1 MKKLLPFFCLLVL
14 LLFNVNSFAQNS
26 VSGLITDY
34 NGFWRSSSA
43 APNAIKPDNRH
54 HLLAFTWNGTT
65 YSTGVNDAILA
76 ANGVSFSAQ
85 SFQAFPVRDVTFLPN
100 GTSANLVALGKAEA
114 GNNNYPY
121 AVPVTASSILTR
133 GIRGLD
139 IGSAFTNIPSNLPLT
154 FDFGAIT
161 SAGQLGDGIPDIII
175 TQIAAAGGSQ
185 DEVWFEDGNG
195 NQIGT
200 KIFINMSAVTEI
212 GKWDPFFF
220 GIDNGS
226 RQATY
231 NGERPIRIWAADASQ
246 FGITTSN
253 YTQPLILKYKL
264 AGSSDP
270 AFLAFNNKFISIVN
284 ANDDVAST
292 NENTPININ
301 VIANDEPIPSANAST
316 ININSLAITQIPA
329 NGAVA
334 VNTVNG
340 VRLVSYTPNP
350 GFTGVDTFKY
360 QVCNSN
366 ATPQCDD
373 ATVTVNVGSADIQV
387 TKSANTLAPL
397 IGGNVVFTLTA
408 KNNGPNTANN
418 VSVRDVL
425 PAGYTFVSTTPATG
439 GFDAAT
445 SNWTVGSMANGA
457 TASITITARVNAAGP
472 YANTANITTSTLD
485 PIENNN
491 SSTVTPGPVLSTNLA
506 VNKAVDVSNPTV
518 GSNVVFTVTAQNI
531 GPSNATGVTVNDLLP
546 NGYTF
551 VSAVPATGTTY
562 NAGSGVWNIG
572 SLTSGATAITLTVT
586 AKVNPTGTYVN
597 TATIS
602 GAQPDPIPG
611 NNTATAT
618 PVPVAQADL
627 AITKTVSPTNPD
639 VNSNVVFT
647 IGLTNNGP
655 SAATA
660 VVINDVLPA
669 GYSYV
674 SSSASAGSY
683 NNADGKWTLGTV
695 NNAATAILSITAKVN
710 ATGAYRNTATASTA
724 TADPNSGNNTAS
736 ATPTPVAI
744 TDLKITKTA
753 AKDIINNAATV
764 NPGDN
769 ETFTIV
775 VTNTGPSAA
784 TNVVATDVIPNG
796 YTFSN
801 SSASIGSY
809 NQTTGK
815 WTIGNL
821 ANGAS
826 ATLTINAIIN
836 ASGNYSN
843 HVTLTGAE
851 KDLDLSNNEAY
862 APLANTNAD
871 VSIVK
876 TVNNVT
882 PNVGANVTFT
892 LVANNAA
899 NSTSDATQ
907 VTVTDILPS
916 GYTYVS
922 SSATLGTYNVANG
935 VWYIGNLLK
944 GSTQTLTLVA
954 KVNPTGD
961 YLNTTH
967 VVATQSDPVPANNS
981 SQALV
986 MPVANADLS
995 VVKTINSA
1003 ELNNNRG
1010 VFTIVVS
1017 NNGPST
1023 ATNVIVNDVLPTG
1036 YTFTSSSATTGNY
1049 AAGVWTVGSLVSGA
1063 SATLTLNSTLN
1074 SSGNYVNTA
1083 TTSSATNDAIS
1094 FNNTSSAQPA
1104 PLAPTGNASQTFCE
1118 IADAKVSNLVA
1129 SGNSIKWYAAASG
1142 GTALAGTVA
1151 LVNGSKYY
1159 ATQTIAGAESVNRF
1173 EVTVTI
1179 TATPAP
1185 TTTAST
1191 QTFCEITGATTSSL
1205 QITGTAIKWYT
1216 AATGGTLLA
1225 DTTPL
1230 ANNTTYYA
1238 SQTLNG
1244 CESKSRRAVTV
1255 AITTTAPPTGIT
1267 SQTFCEISS
1276 PTINELVATATGLV
1290 KWYETAN
1297 STVALASTRP
1307 LVNGETYYSTQT
1319 LNGCESLSRFAVTV
1333 QISVVPPP
1341 TATTPQSFCASES
1354 AKISNLSASGSNVQ
1368 WYNSSTG
1375 GSPLAITTP
1384 LVNGTTYYASQTV
1397 NGCESKART
1406 PVNVTINDNPTA
1418 AISGGG
1424 TVCAGAA
1431 LPNVSITLTGTA
1443 PWNIIYNNGSSN
1455 ISVTGIT
1462 ASPYVISNAS
1472 AGTYTVT
1479 SVSNASCA
1487 GASTGS
1493 AQVIVNPLPTVTVS
1507 GGGASCIGSPKSSV
1521 SFAFTGTAPFTFTY
1535 TDGTNAHT
1543 VTNTSVNPYVLT
1555 NPPVGNYSVSALTD
1569 ATGCT
1574 GTFSGSAQV
1583 SENVIPTATISG
1595 GGVVCYGVTPSDVVV
1610 TLTGTAPFSFNYT
1623 VGSVTNSVTNYNSN
1637 TFNIVNPAEGTYSI
1651 TQLHDANCTGAPA
1664 STTVSVVVI
1673 NVPDV
1678 VITHPNCVNNNSGSI
1693 QVTSP
1698 LDPSIEYSID
1708 NGTSWQSNP
1717 FFGNLAAGSFTVL
1730 ARKGTCLSNPRAAVL
1745 DPAVND
1751 PIISIVQPD
1760 CLNSTGT
1767 ITVTAHPN
1775 QEYSLNGAAWVTTNV
1790 FSGLSNGTYTV
1801 KVRNTTTLCESNIAN
1816 ANINPQPATPNAPVS
1831 ASPLNY
1837 CVDETAS
1844 VLSATADGTNT
1855 LLWYNTATG
1864 GVGSAAA
1871 PTPVTNVAGLQEF
1884 YVSQRTSAGCES
1896 IRTKIEVNIN
1906 ALPAAPI
1913 TDGDKETCEAVIMP
1927 TLTATAPAV
1936 PGFNIVW
1943 YNAASGGNIVASPT
1957 LNTVGTVTYYAAA
1970 QNATTDC
1977 LSATRTAVVL
1987 TINPTSTAPVSGGDQ
2002 VVCAT
2007 VPLQTLTATANT
2019 AAGNTVV
2026 WYDAP
2031 TGGNIT
2037 TPTHHAIGT
2046 VTYYAASK
2054 NNGTNCE
2061 SLTRTAVSLTINET
2075 PALPVGLD
2083 QTECAKTP
2091 LQTLTATASVQS
2103 GQSVVWYTAANA
2115 GNVVTDPSL
2124 STSGTITYYA
2134 AAKDNATGCE
2144 SLTRTPVVLTL
2155 RLPLTA
2161 GTISGNQEICRVGSG
2176 TVQPATLTFS
2186 TAPAGG
2192 ATTYTYVWQSSL
2204 DNFATV
2210 LGNNLASTAN
2220 YTPNPINTTTYYR
2233 VLITSGDC
2241 GTVTSNTV
2249 TISVKDAPTLTA
2261 NASQSLCSTTSI
2273 TNIVYTWGGSATG
2286 AEASNLPNGLI
2297 ATQDLAAKTLTIS
2310 GTPNSSGTYTVITTG
2325 AIAPCTSQATITG
2338 TITVNPL
2345 PAAPTNTTANA
2356 VQCAT
2361 LPTQTITATAS
2372 ASGGST
2378 VVWYDASSGGNIITP
2393 SLNTIG
2399 SVTFYAASKNNT
2411 TGCESASRTP
2421 VTLTINEL
2429 PSVPSSGGNQT
2440 QCADANLQTLT
2451 ATAVAP
2457 AGITTVW
2464 YNAPSGGSVVVNP
2477 ILNAIG
2483 SVTYYAASQDN
2494 FTGCLSTSRTPVS
2507 LTINPRSTAS
2517 DLTVSSKSICAGQTT
2532 TLNAT
2537 TSLVSPTF
2545 RWYATADL
2553 SIAPI
2558 HIGDNFTTPVLT
2570 STTIYYVTVQGDG
2583 ICENLPNTALA
2594 VTVTINPL
2602 PTATITGT
2610 TSVCQN
2616 AGDQTITFTGAGGT
2630 APYTFTYNIDG
2641 GANQTIVSSGN
2652 VATLTRSSSTAGSFI
2667 YNLVSVQDAS
2677 STNCSNVQTGSA
2689 TITVNPLPTAT
2700 ITGTTAVC
2708 QNAGDQTITF
2718 TGSGGTAPY
2727 TFTYNIDGSTNQTVV
2742 SIGNVATLIRS
2753 SATAG
2758 SFVYNLV
2765 SVQDASSTNCSN
2777 VQTGTATV
2785 TVNPLPTAAITGTTT
2800 VCQNAVDQTIT
2811 FTGAGG
2817 TAPYTFTYNIDGGAN
2832 QTIVS
2837 IGNVATLTRSSA
2849 TAGNFIYNLV
2859 SVQDASSTNCS
2870 NVQTGTAT
2878 ITVNPL
2884 PTTTITG
2891 TTTVCQNAGD
2901 QTITFTGA
2909 GGTAPY
2915 TFIYNIDGGANQ
2927 TIVSSG
2933 NVATLTRSSAT
2944 AGSFVYNLV
2953 SVQDASSTNC
2963 SNVQTGTATVTI
2975 NPTPKGFND
2984 VATLDC
2990 SGSLNYNI
2998 QSNLNNIAN
3007 GGNAVASTFIWTV
3020 NSNANVIGAAN
3031 GNGNSI
3037 SQTLI
3042 NTSNITQQ
3050 VIYTIVPTATGAG
3063 NCIGNSF
3070 TLTVDV
3076 PVCSAM
3082 TILKSADKTSISK
3095 AGDIITYTIE
3105 VKNTGN
3111 ANQTNVTVNDPLI
3124 NSSVL
3129 TSPTGDNGNGIL
3141 EKGETWVY
3149 TGSYNVVQ
3157 SDIDNDGKPILN
3169 SHIIRNTATVSS
3181 NQITTVQSANADVNI
3196 TNSPSITLVKT
3207 GVLALDRN
3215 TISYSFVVKNTG
3227 NVTINSLL
3235 VNDPKI
3241 TSPIILGTTT
3251 LAPGA
3256 ITSAAAIYTILQSEK
3271 ETGSVSNTASIS
3283 GITPTNVNV
3292 SDVSGTT
3299 DANDNPTIVNTGVLA
3314 INDTGVANGF
3324 TGGEA
3329 VANVLA
3335 NDSYN
3340 GNPATLANVN
3350 LSMVSTTN
3358 PNVSLDPL
3366 TGKINVAPNTPAGKY
3381 TVEYRIEDK
3390 LNPGQFKTASV
3401 TVTVEAPAMIA
3412 AADTGLANGFTGGE
3426 AVANVLANDS
3436 YNGNPATLANVNLS
3450 MVSTTNPNVALDPL
3464 TGKINVAPNTP
3475 AGTYTVEYRIE
3486 DKLNPGQFK
3495 TASVTVTVEAPAM
3508 IAAADTALANGFTG
3522 GEAVAN
3528 VLANDSYNG
3537 SAATLANVNLSMVST
3552 TNPNVALDP
3561 LTGKIN
3567 VAPNTPAGTYTVEYR
3582 IEDKLNPGQ
3591 FKTASVTVTV
3601 EAPAMIAAADTGVA
3615 NGFTGGEAVAN
3626 VLAND
3631 SYNGN
3636 PATLANVNLSM
3647 VSTTNPNVALDPLT
3661 GKVNVAQNTPAGTYT
3676 VEYRIAD
3683 KLNPGQFKTASV
3695 TVTVKAP
3702 TMIAA
3707 ADTGVANGFT
3717 GGEAVANVLAN
3728 DSYNGNPATLANV
3741 NLSMVSTT
3749 NPNVA
3754 LDPLTG
3760 KVNVAA
3766 NTAAGTYTVE
3776 YRIEDKLNPGQ
3787 FKTASITVTIEAPTM
3802 IAAADT
3808 GVANGFTGG
3817 EAVANV
3823 LANDSYNGNPATL
3836 ANVNLSMVS
3845 TTNPNV
3851 ALDPLTGKVNVA
3863 PNTPAGTYTVEYRI
3877 ADKLNPGQFK
3887 TASVTVTVEAPTMI
3901 AAADTGVANGFT
3913 GGEALANVLA
3923 NDSYNGNPATL
3934 ANINLSMVSTTNP
3947 NVALD
3952 PLTGKV
3958 NVAPNTPAG
3967 TYTVEYRIE
3976 DKLNPG
3982 QFKTASVTI
3991 TVTTGTITAVADN
4004 GNVDGFTGGVAVAN
4018 ILANDTYNGNI
4029 AASLSNVMI
4038 NQLTTSSP
4046 NVNIDITTGKVNVTS
4061 GTLPGTYTL
4070 TYEIV
4075 DKLDGAKKSNATIMV
4090 VVPEWI
4096 TDLSV
4101 TKTANKTG
4109 VELNENISYTIT
4121 IKNNGPAT
4129 ILAGKAIG
4137 LVENIPAALDHAI
4150 YTANG
4155 GSYNPANQTF
4165 TVAADLLAGE
4175 TVSLIVEGRIN
4186 SAYAQSNI
4194 SNTATVN
4201 SATGTN
4207 DPNVTNNTAT
4217 VTTPILKGKVTLV
4230 KSGMISAD
4238 GNSITYTFTI
4248 TNIGEVALNN
4258 IVLVDAKLGLN
4269 KTIPGTLAVGANVI
4283 TTEIYNLTQADKDLG
4298 SVTNTASV
4306 NSKSAAGND
4315 TTDISGTEAAND
4327 NPTVVAVNAT
4337 AGLQLTKVADHAVSK
4352 TGDVINYT
4360 LNVKNTGTVTLT
4372 NVAVTDAKADAGSIS
4387 PSSISILLP
4396 GESAI
4401 LKAKHTLTQTEVDFG
4416 SFSNQASASGKN
4428 PQNLTVSDLLS
4439 DDPATPV
4446 LDDATVTPISAAPSM
4461 LFTKTALNVVS
4472 KAGDVI
4478 NYTLIVRNTG
4488 NVTLSNLAITD
4499 AGADAGSVSPSTIA
4513 NLLPGAM
4520 VTITAK
4526 HTLTQAEVNSGRFSN
4541 QANVLAHDPKGI
4553 KINQVSD
4560 DPNTIAAND
4569 PTIITI
4575 GSTASIVLTKEADN
4589 SGVKAG
4595 DVINYILIAKN
4606 TGNVTLTNVVVVD
4619 AGADAGSIQP
4629 AVVPLILPG
4638 ASATITAKHTLTQAE
4653 VNSGLFSNQASV
4665 NAKDPLS
4672 NTVTDPKSDDPT
4684 TVQPDDATIVYVT
4697 PSANIVTV
4705 KQLKNPNQSSYIPG
4719 EEVVF
4724 LITMTN
4730 RGPSAA
4736 VNVHV
4741 VDNAPLEAAIT
4752 KWTATATGVTLPAT
4766 SGTGNLNQTIPLL
4779 PDGAVVVY
4787 EVTVKT
4793 SPTSKLPLSN
4803 TVEVT
4808 SATPDLIRTDDVL
4821 TTNALAPQIRNDLS
4835 ITKKSNHSLLTG
4847 LNDVFEY
4854 EIAVKNDGL
4863 FTANSVVVTDMLP
4876 AGLVYVSHRT
4886 SAGTADYQLADNS
4899 VIWTTPVLN
4908 AGETITLNL
4917 SVRSTVYGTITNT
4930 ATVKAAEID
4939 PIIVN
4944 NSATDLK
4951 EIVRLTI
4958 PNLFTPNGDGRNDVF
4973 EIRGL
4978 SLYQSNELTIVN
4990 RWGNEV
4996 FRTKNYQNNWSGE
5009 GLNEGT
5015 YYYLLRVQKP
5025 GSNQFEI
5032 HKGFITLIRNF
5043 KN

>member
-1 MKKLLPFFCLLVL
+1 MDMKKLLPFFSLLVL

-531 GPSNATGVTVNDLLP
+531 GPSNATGVIVNDLLP

-1010 VFTIVVS
+1010 VFTIVVN

-1191 QTFCEITGATTSSL
+1191 QTLCEITGATTSSL

-1354 AKISNLSASGSNVQ
+1354 AKISNLSAYGSNVQ

-1397 NGCESKART
+1397 NGCESKTRT
-1406 PVNVTINDNPTA
+1406 SVNVTINDNPTA
-1418 AISGGG
+1418 TVSGGG

-1431 LPNVSITLTGTA
+1431 LPNVSITLTGNA

-1595 GGVVCYGVTPSDVVV
+1595 GGVVCYGITPPDVVV
-1610 TLTGTAPFSFNYT
+1610 TLRGTAPFSFNYT
-1623 VGSVTNSVTNYNSN
+1623 VGNVTNAVTNYNSN

-1751 PIISIVQPD
+1751 PIISIGQPD

-1837 CVDETAS
+1837 CVGETAS

-1864 GVGSAAA
+1864 GVGSTAA
-1871 PTPVTNVAGLQEF
+1871 PTPVTSVAGLQEF

-1957 LNTVGTVTYYAAA
+1957 LNTVGTVTYYATA
-1970 QNATTDC
+1970 QNATTGC

-1987 TINPTSTAPVSGGDQ
+1987 TINPTSTAPVSAGDQ

-2054 NNGTNCE
+2054 NNATNCE

-2103 GQSVVWYTAANA
+2103 GQSVAWYTAANA
-2115 GNVVTDPSL
+2115 GNVVTNPSL

-2134 AAKDNATGCE
+2134 AAKDDATGCE

-2249 TISVKDAPTLTA
+2249 TISVKDAPTLTLAA

-2273 TNIVYTWGGSATG
+2273 INILYTWGGSATG
-2286 AEASNLPNGLI
+2286 AEATNLPNGLI
-2297 ATQDLAAKTLTIS
+2297 ATEDLVAKTLTIS

-2372 ASGGST
+2372 APGGSM
-2378 VVWYDASSGGNIITP
+2378 VVWYDASSGGNTITP

-2440 QCADANLQTLT
+2440 QCADAILQTLT

-2457 AGITTVW
+2457 AGTTTVW
-2464 YNAPSGGSVVVNP
+2464 YDAASGGSVVVNP
-2477 ILNAIG
+2477 ILNAVG

-2494 FTGCLSTSRTPVS
+2494 FTGCLSASRTPVS
-2507 LTINPRSTAS
+2507 LTINPRSTAR

-2532 TLNAT
+2532 TLNAG

-2553 SIAPI
+2553 SSAPI
-2558 HIGDNFTTPVLT
+2558 HIGDNFTTPVLI

-2583 ICENLPNTALA
+2583 VCENLPNTALA
-2594 VTVTINPL
+2594 VTVT
-2602 PTATITGT
+2602 
-2610 TSVCQN
+2610 
-2616 AGDQTITFTGAGGT
+2616 
-2630 APYTFTYNIDG
+2630 
-2641 GANQTIVSSGN
+2641 
-2652 VATLTRSSSTAGSFI
+2652 
-2667 YNLVSVQDAS
+2667 
-2677 STNCSNVQTGSA
+2677 
-2689 TITVNPLPTAT
+2689 VNPLPNAT
-2700 ITGTTAVC
+2700 
-2708 QNAGDQTITF
+2708 
-2718 TGSGGTAPY
+2718 
-2727 TFTYNIDGSTNQTVV
+2727 
-2742 SIGNVATLIRS
+2742 
-2753 SATAG
+2753 
-2758 SFVYNLV
+2758 
-2765 SVQDASSTNCSN
+2765 
-2777 VQTGTATV
+2777 
-2785 TVNPLPTAAITGTTT
+2785 ITGTTT
-2800 VCQNAVDQTIT
+2800 VCQNAGDQTIT

-2878 ITVNPL
+2878 IIVNPL
-2884 PTTTITG
+2884 PTATITG

-2944 AGSFVYNLV
+2944 AGRFVYNLV

-2963 SNVQTGTATVTI
+2963 SNVQTGTATVTVNALPTATI
-2975 NPTPKGFND
+2975 TGTTTVCQNAGDQTITFTGAGGTAPYTFTYNIDGGANQTIVSNGNVATLTRSSSSAGSFVYNLVSVQDASSTACSNVQTGTATVTVNPTPKGFND

-2998 QSNLNNIAN
+2998 QLNLNNTAN
-3007 GGNAVASTFIWTV
+3007 GGNAVASTFTWTV
-3020 NSNANVIGAAN
+3020 NSNANVIGVAN

-3063 NCIGNSF
+3063 NCVGNSF

-3111 ANQTNVTVNDPLI
+3111 ANQTNVTVNDTLI
-3124 NSSVL
+3124 SSSVL

-3207 GVLALDRN
+3207 GVLALDGN

-3241 TSPIILGTTT
+3241 TAPIILGTTT

-3271 ETGSVSNTASIS
+3271 ETGSVSNTASVS

-3299 DANDNPTIVNTGVLA
+3299 DTNDNPTIVNTGVLA
-3314 INDTGVANGF
+3314 INDVGVANGF
-3324 TGGEA
+3324 PGGEA
-3329 VANVLA
+3329 VANVLV

-3340 GNPATLANVN
+3340 GNPATLANVH
-3350 LSMVSTTN
+3350 
-3358 PNVSLDPL
+3358 
-3366 TGKINVAPNTPAGKY
+3366 
-3381 TVEYRIEDK
+3381 
-3390 LNPGQFKTASV
+3390 
-3401 TVTVEAPAMIA
+3401 
-3412 AADTGLANGFTGGE
+3412 
-3426 AVANVLANDS
+3426 
-3436 YNGNPATLANVNLS
+3436 LS

-3464 TGKINVAPNTP
+3464 TGKVNVAPNTP

-3495 TASVTVTVEAPAM
+3495 TGSVTVTVE
-3508 IAAADTALANGFTG
+3508 
-3522 GEAVAN
+3522 V
-3528 VLANDSYNG
+3528 
-3537 SAATLANVNLSMVST
+3537 
-3552 TNPNVALDP
+3552 
-3561 LTGKIN
+3561 
-3567 VAPNTPAGTYTVEYR
+3567 
-3582 IEDKLNPGQ
+3582 
-3591 FKTASVTVTV
+3591 
-3601 EAPAMIAAADTGVA
+3601 
-3615 NGFTGGEAVAN
+3615 
-3626 VLAND
+3626 
-3631 SYNGN
+3631 
-3636 PATLANVNLSM
+3636 
-3647 VSTTNPNVALDPLT
+3647 
-3661 GKVNVAQNTPAGTYT
+3661 
-3676 VEYRIAD
+3676 
-3683 KLNPGQFKTASV
+3683 
-3695 TVTVKAP
+3695 P

-3741 NLSMVSTT
+3741 
-3749 NPNVA
+3749 
-3754 LDPLTG
+3754 
-3760 KVNVAA
+3760 
-3766 NTAAGTYTVE
+3766 
-3776 YRIEDKLNPGQ
+3776 
-3787 FKTASITVTIEAPTM
+3787 
-3802 IAAADT
+3802 
-3808 GVANGFTGG
+3808 
-3817 EAVANV
+3817 
-3823 LANDSYNGNPATL
+3823 
-3836 ANVNLSMVS
+3836 
-3845 TTNPNV
+3845 
-3851 ALDPLTGKVNVA
+3851 
-3863 PNTPAGTYTVEYRI
+3863 
-3877 ADKLNPGQFK
+3877 
-3887 TASVTVTVEAPTMI
+3887 
-3901 AAADTGVANGFT
+3901 
-3913 GGEALANVLA
+3913 
-3923 NDSYNGNPATL
+3923 
-3934 ANINLSMVSTTNP
+3934 NLSMVSTTNP

-4075 DKLDGAKKSNATIMV
+4075 DKLDGAKKSSATIMV

-4137 LVENIPAALDHAI
+4137 LIENIPAALDHAI

-4186 SAYAQSNI
+4186 SAYALSNI
-4194 SNTATVN
+4194 SNSATVN

-4372 NVAVTDAKADAGSIS
+4372 NVAVTDAKADAGSIL

-4428 PQNLTVSDLLS
+4428 PQNVTVSDLLS
-4439 DDPATPV
+4439 DDPATTV
-4446 LDDATVTPISAAPSM
+4446 LDDATVTPILAAPSM
-4461 LFTKTALNVVS
+4461 LFTKTALNGVS

-4499 AGADAGSVSPSTIA
+4499 GGADAGSISPSTIA

-4520 VTITAK
+4520 VTVTAK

-4541 QANVLAHDPKGI
+4541 QANVLAYDPKGH
-4553 KINQVSD
+4553 KINQISD

-4569 PTIITI
+4569 PTIVTI

-4606 TGNVTLTNVVVVD
+4606 TGNVTLTNVMVVD

-4684 TVQPDDATIVYVT
+4684 TVQPDDATIVYIT
-4697 PSANIVTV
+4697 PRANIVTV

-4736 VNVHV
+4736 VNVNV
-4741 VDNAPLEAAIT
+4741 VDNAPLETAIT

-4779 PDGAVVVY
+4779 PDGTVVVY

-4803 TVEVT
+4803 TVGVS

-4821 TTNALAPQIRNDLS
+4821 TTNALTPQIRNDLS
-4835 ITKKSNHSLLTG
+4835 ITKKSNHNLLTG

>member
-1 MKKLLPFFCLLVL
+1 MDMKKLLPFFSLLVL

-531 GPSNATGVTVNDLLP
+531 GPSNATGVIVNDLLP

-1010 VFTIVVS
+1010 VFTIVVN

-1191 QTFCEITGATTSSL
+1191 QTLCEITGATTSSL

-1354 AKISNLSASGSNVQ
+1354 AKISNLSAYGSNVQ

-1397 NGCESKART
+1397 NGCESKTRT
-1406 PVNVTINDNPTA
+1406 SVNVTINDNPTA
-1418 AISGGG
+1418 TVSGGG

-1431 LPNVSITLTGTA
+1431 LPNVSITLTGNA

-1595 GGVVCYGVTPSDVVV
+1595 GGVVCYGITPPDVVV
-1610 TLTGTAPFSFNYT
+1610 TLRGTAPFSFNYT
-1623 VGSVTNSVTNYNSN
+1623 VGNVTNAVTNYNSN

-1751 PIISIVQPD
+1751 PIISIGQPD

-1837 CVDETAS
+1837 CVGETAS

-1864 GVGSAAA
+1864 GVGSTAA
-1871 PTPVTNVAGLQEF
+1871 PTPVTSVAGLQEF

-1957 LNTVGTVTYYAAA
+1957 LNTVGTVTYYATA
-1970 QNATTDC
+1970 QNATTGC

-1987 TINPTSTAPVSGGDQ
+1987 TINPTSTAPVSAGDQ

-2054 NNGTNCE
+2054 NNATNCE

-2103 GQSVVWYTAANA
+2103 GQSVAWYTAANA
-2115 GNVVTDPSL
+2115 GNVVTNPSL

-2134 AAKDNATGCE
+2134 AAKDDATGCE

-2249 TISVKDAPTLTA
+2249 TISVKDAPTLTLAA

-2273 TNIVYTWGGSATG
+2273 INILYTWGGSATG
-2286 AEASNLPNGLI
+2286 AEATNLPNGLI
-2297 ATQDLAAKTLTIS
+2297 ATEDLVAKTLTIS

-2372 ASGGST
+2372 APGGSM
-2378 VVWYDASSGGNIITP
+2378 VVWYDASSGGNTITP

-2440 QCADANLQTLT
+2440 QCADAILQTLT

-2457 AGITTVW
+2457 AGTTTVW
-2464 YNAPSGGSVVVNP
+2464 YDAASGGSVVVNP
-2477 ILNAIG
+2477 ILNAVG

-2494 FTGCLSTSRTPVS
+2494 FTGCLSASRTPVS
-2507 LTINPRSTAS
+2507 LTINPRSTAR

-2532 TLNAT
+2532 TLNAG

-2553 SIAPI
+2553 SSAPI
-2558 HIGDNFTTPVLT
+2558 HIGDNFTTPVLI

-2583 ICENLPNTALA
+2583 VCENLPNTALA
-2594 VTVTINPL
+2594 VTVT
-2602 PTATITGT
+2602 
-2610 TSVCQN
+2610 
-2616 AGDQTITFTGAGGT
+2616 
-2630 APYTFTYNIDG
+2630 
-2641 GANQTIVSSGN
+2641 
-2652 VATLTRSSSTAGSFI
+2652 
-2667 YNLVSVQDAS
+2667 
-2677 STNCSNVQTGSA
+2677 
-2689 TITVNPLPTAT
+2689 VNPLPNAT
-2700 ITGTTAVC
+2700 
-2708 QNAGDQTITF
+2708 
-2718 TGSGGTAPY
+2718 
-2727 TFTYNIDGSTNQTVV
+2727 
-2742 SIGNVATLIRS
+2742 
-2753 SATAG
+2753 
-2758 SFVYNLV
+2758 
-2765 SVQDASSTNCSN
+2765 
-2777 VQTGTATV
+2777 
-2785 TVNPLPTAAITGTTT
+2785 ITGTTT
-2800 VCQNAVDQTIT
+2800 VCQNAGDQTIT

-2878 ITVNPL
+2878 IIVNPL
-2884 PTTTITG
+2884 PTATITG

-2944 AGSFVYNLV
+2944 AGRFVYNLV

-2963 SNVQTGTATVTI
+2963 SNVQTGTATVTVNALPTATI
-2975 NPTPKGFND
+2975 TGTTTVCQNAGDQTITFTGAGGTAPYTFTYNIDGGANQTIVSNGNVATLTRSSSSAGSFVYNLVSVQDASSTACSNVQTGTATVTVNPTPKGFND

-2998 QSNLNNIAN
+2998 QLNLNNTAN
-3007 GGNAVASTFIWTV
+3007 GGNAVASTFTWTV
-3020 NSNANVIGAAN
+3020 NSNANVIGVAN

-3063 NCIGNSF
+3063 NCVGNSF

-3111 ANQTNVTVNDPLI
+3111 ANQTNVTVNDTLI
-3124 NSSVL
+3124 SSSVL

-3207 GVLALDRN
+3207 GVLALDGN

-3241 TSPIILGTTT
+3241 TAPIILGTTT

-3271 ETGSVSNTASIS
+3271 ETGSVSNTASVS

-3299 DANDNPTIVNTGVLA
+3299 DTNDNPTIVNTGVLA
-3314 INDTGVANGF
+3314 INDVGVANGF
-3324 TGGEA
+3324 PGGEA
-3329 VANVLA
+3329 VANVLV

-3340 GNPATLANVN
+3340 GNPATLANVH
-3350 LSMVSTTN
+3350 
-3358 PNVSLDPL
+3358 
-3366 TGKINVAPNTPAGKY
+3366 
-3381 TVEYRIEDK
+3381 
-3390 LNPGQFKTASV
+3390 
-3401 TVTVEAPAMIA
+3401 
-3412 AADTGLANGFTGGE
+3412 
-3426 AVANVLANDS
+3426 
-3436 YNGNPATLANVNLS
+3436 LS

-3464 TGKINVAPNTP
+3464 TGKVNVAPNTP

-3495 TASVTVTVEAPAM
+3495 TGSVTVTVEVP
-3508 IAAADTALANGFTG
+3508 T
-3522 GEAVAN
+3522 
-3528 VLANDSYNG
+3528 
-3537 SAATLANVNLSMVST
+3537 
-3552 TNPNVALDP
+3552 
-3561 LTGKIN
+3561 
-3567 VAPNTPAGTYTVEYR
+3567 
-3582 IEDKLNPGQ
+3582 
-3591 FKTASVTVTV
+3591 
-3601 EAPAMIAAADTGVA
+3601 MIAAADTGVA

-3631 SYNGN
+3631 GYNGN
-3636 PATLANVNLSM
+3636 PATLANINLSM

-3676 VEYRIAD
+3676 VEYRI
-3683 KLNPGQFKTASV
+3683 
-3695 TVTVKAP
+3695 
-3702 TMIAA
+3702 
-3707 ADTGVANGFT
+3707 
-3717 GGEAVANVLAN
+3717 E
-3728 DSYNGNPATLANV
+3728 
-3741 NLSMVSTT
+3741 
-3749 NPNVA
+3749 
-3754 LDPLTG
+3754 
-3760 KVNVAA
+3760 
-3766 NTAAGTYTVE
+3766 
-3776 YRIEDKLNPGQ
+3776 
-3787 FKTASITVTIEAPTM
+3787 
-3802 IAAADT
+3802 
-3808 GVANGFTGG
+3808 
-3817 EAVANV
+3817 
-3823 LANDSYNGNPATL
+3823 
-3836 ANVNLSMVS
+3836 
-3845 TTNPNV
+3845 
-3851 ALDPLTGKVNVA
+3851 
-3863 PNTPAGTYTVEYRI
+3863 
-3877 ADKLNPGQFK
+3877 DKLNPGQFK

-3901 AAADTGVANGFT
+3901 AAADTGAANGFT
-3913 GGEALANVLA
+3913 GDEAVANVLA

-3934 ANINLSMVSTTNP
+3934 ANVHLSMVSTTNPNVALDPLTGKVSVAVNTPAGTYTVEYRIADKLNPGQFKTASVMVTVEAPTMIAAADTGAANGFTGGEAVASVLANDSYNGNPATLANVNLSMVSTTNP

-4075 DKLDGAKKSNATIMV
+4075 DKLDGAKKSSATIMV

-4137 LVENIPAALDHAI
+4137 LIENIPAALDHAI

-4186 SAYAQSNI
+4186 SAYALSNI
-4194 SNTATVN
+4194 SNSATVN

-4372 NVAVTDAKADAGSIS
+4372 NVAVTDAKADAGSIL

-4428 PQNLTVSDLLS
+4428 PQNVTVSDLLS
-4439 DDPATPV
+4439 DDPATTV
-4446 LDDATVTPISAAPSM
+4446 LDDATVTPILAAPSM
-4461 LFTKTALNVVS
+4461 LFTKTALNGVS

-4499 AGADAGSVSPSTIA
+4499 GGADAGSISPSTIA

-4520 VTITAK
+4520 VTVTAK

-4541 QANVLAHDPKGI
+4541 QANVLAYDPKGH
-4553 KINQVSD
+4553 KINQISD

-4569 PTIITI
+4569 PTIVTI

-4606 TGNVTLTNVVVVD
+4606 TGNVTLTNVMVVD

-4684 TVQPDDATIVYVT
+4684 TVQPDDATIVYIT
-4697 PSANIVTV
+4697 PRANIVTV

-4736 VNVHV
+4736 VNVNV
-4741 VDNAPLEAAIT
+4741 VDNAPLETAIT

-4779 PDGAVVVY
+4779 PDGTVVVY

-4803 TVEVT
+4803 TVGVS

-4821 TTNALAPQIRNDLS
+4821 TTNALTPQIRNDLS
-4835 ITKKSNHSLLTG
+4835 ITKKSNHNLLTG

>member
-1 MKKLLPFFCLLVL
+1 MDMKKLLSFFCLLIIL
-14 LLFNVNSFAQNS
+14 LLNNKSFAQNG
-26 VSGLITDY
+26 VTRLYTDF
-34 NGFWRSSSA
+34 NGYWTSA
-43 APNAIKPDNRH
+43 APAVNHNPVLPNNRNN
-54 HLLAFTWNGTT
+54 LLGFTWTSPVPGSQPIT

-76 ANGVSFSAQ
+76 ANGVNFIPAT
-85 SFQAFPVRDVTFLPN
+85 FQAFPVRNVTFLPN
-100 GTSANLVALGKAEA
+100 GASANLVALGAAEA
-114 GNNNYPY
+114 GPVQYPY
-121 AVPVTASSILTR
+121 AVPVQASDILTR

-139 IGSAFTNIPSNLPLT
+139 LGSGFTNIPNNLPLT

-161 SAGQLGDGIPDIII
+161 DATQLGDGVPDILI
-175 TQIAAAGGSQ
+175 TQIASTGGATDQ
-185 DEVWFEDGNG
+185 VWFEDGSGNIIGNVVNINMAPLPAAGKWNPIFYNINTGNG
-195 NQIGT
+195 NPS
-200 KIFINMSAVTEI
+200 F
-212 GKWDPFFF
+212 
-220 GIDNGS
+220 
-226 RQATY
+226 
-231 NGERPIRIWAADASQ
+231 NGEREIRIWAADASF
-246 FGITTSN
+246 FGISATN
-253 YTQPLILKYKL
+253 YTRPLLLKYKL
-264 AGSSDP
+264 SGSSDP

-292 NENTPININ
+292 NENTAVNIN
-301 VIANDEPIPSANAST
+301 VLANDEPLPSANPST
-316 ININSLAITQIPA
+316 INPNSLSITQNPA
-329 NGAVA
+329 NGTVS
-334 VNTVNG
+334 VNTING
-340 VRLVSYTPNP
+340 VRLVTYTPNP

-360 QVCNSN
+360 QVCNGA

-373 ATVTVNVGSADIQV
+373 AIVTVNVGSSDVQI
-387 TKSANTLAPL
+387 TKTASTLSPSV
-397 IGGNVVFTLTA
+397 GGNVIFTLTA
-408 KNNGPNTANN
+408 KNNGPNTANG
-418 VSVRDVL
+418 VVVRDVL
-425 PAGYTFVSTTPATG
+425 PAGYTFVSTNGTY
-439 GFDAAT
+439 DAST
-445 SNWTVGSMANGA
+445 RNWNIGTMANGA
-457 TASITITARVNAAGP
+457 TRTLTITAKVNPAGP
-472 YANTANITTSTLD
+472 YANTATITTTTLD
-485 PIENNN
+485 PVENNN
-491 SSTVTPGPVLSTNLA
+491 SSTVTPAPVLSTNLA

-518 GSNVVFTVTAQNI
+518 GSNVVFTLTAENI
-531 GPSNATGVTVNDLLP
+531 GPSDATGVTVNDLLP

-562 NAGSGVWNIG
+562 NAGSGLWNIG

-586 AKVNPTGTYVN
+586 AKVNPTGTYAN

-611 NNTATAT
+611 NNTRTAT

-655 SAATA
+655 SNAAA
-660 VVINDVLPA
+660 VEVTDVLPA
-669 GYSYV
+669 GYGYI
-674 SSSASAGSY
+674 SSTATAGSY
-683 NNADGKWTLGTV
+683 NNTNGKWTLGTV
-695 NNAATAILSITAKVN
+695 NNAATATLSITAKVN
-710 ATGAYRNTATASTA
+710 ATGAYTNTATTSAA
-724 TADPNSGNNTAS
+724 TADPVAGNNSAS
-736 ATPTPVAI
+736 AGPTPVPI
-744 TDLKITKTA
+744 TDLKITKSV

-764 NPGDN
+764 NPGDT

-784 TNVVATDVIPNG
+784 TNVVATDVIPSG

-876 TVNNVT
+876 TVNNAT

-899 NSTSDATQ
+899 SSTSDATQ

-922 SSATLGTYNVANG
+922 SSATVGTYNVANG

-986 MPVANADLS
+986 TPVANADLS
-995 VVKTINSA
+995 VVKTINNA

-1036 YTFTSSSATTGNY
+1036 YAFTSSSATTGNY
-1049 AAGVWTVGSLVSGA
+1049 AAGVWTVGNLASGA

-1074 SSGNYVNTA
+1074 PSGNYVNTA

-1094 FNNTSSAQPA
+1094 VNNTSSAQPA

-1129 SGNSIKWYAAASG
+1129 SGNSIKWYAVASG

-1191 QTFCEITGATTSSL
+1191 QTFCEIAGATTSSL

-1216 AATGGTLLA
+1216 AATGGTLLTA
-1225 DTTPL
+1225 ITPL

-1255 AITTTAPPTGIT
+1255 AITTTAPPTGNA

-1319 LNGCESLSRFAVTV
+1319 LNGCESLTRFAVTV
-1333 QISVVPPP
+1333 QILVVPPP
-1341 TATTPQSFCASES
+1341 TATTPQSFCASEN

-1397 NGCESKART
+1397 NGCESKTRT

-1418 AISGGG
+1418 TVSGGG

-1462 ASPYVISNAS
+1462 TSPYVISNAS

-1479 SVSNASCA
+1479 SISNASCA
-1487 GASTGS
+1487 GTSTGS
-1493 AQVIVNPLPTVTVS
+1493 AQVNVNPLPTVTVS

-1595 GGVVCYGVTPSDVVV
+1595 GGVVCYGVTPPDVVV

-1790 FSGLSNGTYTV
+1790 FSGLSNGAYTV

-1816 ANINPQPATPNAPVS
+1816 ANINPQPATPDAPVS

-1837 CVDETAS
+1837 CVGETAS

-1864 GVGSAAA
+1864 GVGSTAA

-1896 IRTKIEVNIN
+1896 VRTKIEVNIN
-1906 ALPAAPI
+1906 ALPAAPV
-1913 TDGDKETCEAVIMP
+1913 TDGDKETCEAAIMP

-1936 PGFNIVW
+1936 AGFNIVW
-1943 YNAASGGNIVASPT
+1943 YNAASGGNVVANPT
-1957 LNTVGTVTYYAAA
+1957 LNTVGTITYYAAA
-1970 QNATTDC
+1970 QNATTGC

-2007 VPLQTLTATANT
+2007 VPLQTLTATATT

-2046 VTYYAASK
+2046 ITYYAASK
-2054 NNGTNCE
+2054 NNVTNCE

-2115 GNVVTDPSL
+2115 GNVVTNPSL

-2134 AAKDNATGCE
+2134 AAKDDATGCE
-2144 SLTRTPVVLTL
+2144 GLTRTPVVLTL
-2155 RLPLTA
+2155 RSPLTA

-2186 TAPAGG
+2186 TAPSGG

-2249 TISVKDAPTLTA
+2249 AISVKDAPTLTLAA

-2297 ATQDLAAKTLTIS
+2297 ATQDLVAKTLTIS
-2310 GTPNSSGTYTVITTG
+2310 GTPNSSGTYTVTTTG

-2372 ASGGST
+2372 APGGST

-2393 SLNTIG
+2393 SLSTIG

-2457 AGITTVW
+2457 AGTTTVW
-2464 YNAPSGGSVVVNP
+2464 YNAASGGSVVVSP
-2477 ILNAIG
+2477 ILNAVG

-2494 FTGCLSTSRTPVS
+2494 FTGCLSTSRTPVT

-2532 TLNAT
+2532 TLNAS

-2553 SIAPI
+2553 SSAPI

-2583 ICENLPNTALA
+2583 VCENLPNTALA
-2594 VTVTINPL
+2594 VTVT
-2602 PTATITGT
+2602 
-2610 TSVCQN
+2610 
-2616 AGDQTITFTGAGGT
+2616 
-2630 APYTFTYNIDG
+2630 
-2641 GANQTIVSSGN
+2641 
-2652 VATLTRSSSTAGSFI
+2652 
-2667 YNLVSVQDAS
+2667 
-2677 STNCSNVQTGSA
+2677 
-2689 TITVNPLPTAT
+2689 VNPLPTA
-2700 ITGTTAVC
+2700 
-2708 QNAGDQTITF
+2708 
-2718 TGSGGTAPY
+2718 
-2727 TFTYNIDGSTNQTVV
+2727 
-2742 SIGNVATLIRS
+2742 
-2753 SATAG
+2753 
-2758 SFVYNLV
+2758 
-2765 SVQDASSTNCSN
+2765 
-2777 VQTGTATV
+2777 
-2785 TVNPLPTAAITGTTT
+2785 
-2800 VCQNAVDQTIT
+2800 
-2811 FTGAGG
+2811 
-2817 TAPYTFTYNIDGGAN
+2817 
-2832 QTIVS
+2832 
-2837 IGNVATLTRSSA
+2837 
-2849 TAGNFIYNLV
+2849 
-2859 SVQDASSTNCS
+2859 
-2870 NVQTGTAT
+2870 
-2878 ITVNPL
+2878 
-2884 PTTTITG
+2884 TITG

-2915 TFIYNIDGGANQ
+2915 TFAYNIDGGANQ
-2927 TIVSSG
+2927 TIVSIG

-2963 SNVQTGTATVTI
+2963 SNVQMG
-2975 NPTPKGFND
+2975 
-2984 VATLDC
+2984 
-2990 SGSLNYNI
+2990 
-2998 QSNLNNIAN
+2998 
-3007 GGNAVASTFIWTV
+3007 
-3020 NSNANVIGAAN
+3020 
-3031 GNGNSI
+3031 
-3037 SQTLI
+3037 
-3042 NTSNITQQ
+3042 
-3050 VIYTIVPTATGAG
+3050 
-3063 NCIGNSF
+3063 
-3070 TLTVDV
+3070 
-3076 PVCSAM
+3076 
-3082 TILKSADKTSISK
+3082 
-3095 AGDIITYTIE
+3095 
-3105 VKNTGN
+3105 
-3111 ANQTNVTVNDPLI
+3111 
-3124 NSSVL
+3124 
-3129 TSPTGDNGNGIL
+3129 
-3141 EKGETWVY
+3141 
-3149 TGSYNVVQ
+3149 
-3157 SDIDNDGKPILN
+3157 
-3169 SHIIRNTATVSS
+3169 
-3181 NQITTVQSANADVNI
+3181 
-3196 TNSPSITLVKT
+3196 
-3207 GVLALDRN
+3207 
-3215 TISYSFVVKNTG
+3215 
-3227 NVTINSLL
+3227 
-3235 VNDPKI
+3235 
-3241 TSPIILGTTT
+3241 
-3251 LAPGA
+3251 
-3256 ITSAAAIYTILQSEK
+3256 
-3271 ETGSVSNTASIS
+3271 
-3283 GITPTNVNV
+3283 
-3292 SDVSGTT
+3292 
-3299 DANDNPTIVNTGVLA
+3299 
-3314 INDTGVANGF
+3314 
-3324 TGGEA
+3324 
-3329 VANVLA
+3329 
-3335 NDSYN
+3335 
-3340 GNPATLANVN
+3340 
-3350 LSMVSTTN
+3350 
-3358 PNVSLDPL
+3358 
-3366 TGKINVAPNTPAGKY
+3366 
-3381 TVEYRIEDK
+3381 
-3390 LNPGQFKTASV
+3390 
-3401 TVTVEAPAMIA
+3401 
-3412 AADTGLANGFTGGE
+3412 
-3426 AVANVLANDS
+3426 
-3436 YNGNPATLANVNLS
+3436 
-3450 MVSTTNPNVALDPL
+3450 
-3464 TGKINVAPNTP
+3464 
-3475 AGTYTVEYRIE
+3475 
-3486 DKLNPGQFK
+3486 
-3495 TASVTVTVEAPAM
+3495 
-3508 IAAADTALANGFTG
+3508 
-3522 GEAVAN
+3522 
-3528 VLANDSYNG
+3528 
-3537 SAATLANVNLSMVST
+3537 
-3552 TNPNVALDP
+3552 
-3561 LTGKIN
+3561 
-3567 VAPNTPAGTYTVEYR
+3567 
-3582 IEDKLNPGQ
+3582 
-3591 FKTASVTVTV
+3591 
-3601 EAPAMIAAADTGVA
+3601 
-3615 NGFTGGEAVAN
+3615 
-3626 VLAND
+3626 
-3631 SYNGN
+3631 
-3636 PATLANVNLSM
+3636 
-3647 VSTTNPNVALDPLT
+3647 
-3661 GKVNVAQNTPAGTYT
+3661 
-3676 VEYRIAD
+3676 
-3683 KLNPGQFKTASV
+3683 
-3695 TVTVKAP
+3695 
-3702 TMIAA
+3702 
-3707 ADTGVANGFT
+3707 
-3717 GGEAVANVLAN
+3717 
-3728 DSYNGNPATLANV
+3728 
-3741 NLSMVSTT
+3741 
-3749 NPNVA
+3749 
-3754 LDPLTG
+3754 
-3760 KVNVAA
+3760 
-3766 NTAAGTYTVE
+3766 
-3776 YRIEDKLNPGQ
+3776 
-3787 FKTASITVTIEAPTM
+3787 
-3802 IAAADT
+3802 
-3808 GVANGFTGG
+3808 
-3817 EAVANV
+3817 
-3823 LANDSYNGNPATL
+3823 
-3836 ANVNLSMVS
+3836 
-3845 TTNPNV
+3845 
-3851 ALDPLTGKVNVA
+3851 
-3863 PNTPAGTYTVEYRI
+3863 
-3877 ADKLNPGQFK
+3877 
-3887 TASVTVTVEAPTMI
+3887 
-3901 AAADTGVANGFT
+3901 
-3913 GGEALANVLA
+3913 
-3923 NDSYNGNPATL
+3923 
-3934 ANINLSMVSTTNP
+3934 
-3947 NVALD
+3947 
-3952 PLTGKV
+3952 
-3958 NVAPNTPAG
+3958 
-3967 TYTVEYRIE
+3967 
-3976 DKLNPG
+3976 
-3982 QFKTASVTI
+3982 
-3991 TVTTGTITAVADN
+3991 
-4004 GNVDGFTGGVAVAN
+4004 
-4018 ILANDTYNGNI
+4018 
-4029 AASLSNVMI
+4029 
-4038 NQLTTSSP
+4038 
-4046 NVNIDITTGKVNVTS
+4046 
-4061 GTLPGTYTL
+4061 
-4070 TYEIV
+4070 
-4075 DKLDGAKKSNATIMV
+4075 
-4090 VVPEWI
+4090 
-4096 TDLSV
+4096 
-4101 TKTANKTG
+4101 
-4109 VELNENISYTIT
+4109 
-4121 IKNNGPAT
+4121 
-4129 ILAGKAIG
+4129 
-4137 LVENIPAALDHAI
+4137 
-4150 YTANG
+4150 
-4155 GSYNPANQTF
+4155 
-4165 TVAADLLAGE
+4165 
-4175 TVSLIVEGRIN
+4175 
-4186 SAYAQSNI
+4186 
-4194 SNTATVN
+4194 
-4201 SATGTN
+4201 
-4207 DPNVTNNTAT
+4207 
-4217 VTTPILKGKVTLV
+4217 
-4230 KSGMISAD
+4230 
-4238 GNSITYTFTI
+4238 
-4248 TNIGEVALNN
+4248 
-4258 IVLVDAKLGLN
+4258 
-4269 KTIPGTLAVGANVI
+4269 
-4283 TTEIYNLTQADKDLG
+4283 
-4298 SVTNTASV
+4298 
-4306 NSKSAAGND
+4306 
-4315 TTDISGTEAAND
+4315 
-4327 NPTVVAVNAT
+4327 
-4337 AGLQLTKVADHAVSK
+4337 
-4352 TGDVINYT
+4352 
-4360 LNVKNTGTVTLT
+4360 
-4372 NVAVTDAKADAGSIS
+4372 
-4387 PSSISILLP
+4387 
-4396 GESAI
+4396 
-4401 LKAKHTLTQTEVDFG
+4401 
-4416 SFSNQASASGKN
+4416 
-4428 PQNLTVSDLLS
+4428 
-4439 DDPATPV
+4439 
-4446 LDDATVTPISAAPSM
+4446 
-4461 LFTKTALNVVS
+4461 
-4472 KAGDVI
+4472 
-4478 NYTLIVRNTG
+4478 
-4488 NVTLSNLAITD
+4488 
-4499 AGADAGSVSPSTIA
+4499 
-4513 NLLPGAM
+4513 
-4520 VTITAK
+4520 
-4526 HTLTQAEVNSGRFSN
+4526 
-4541 QANVLAHDPKGI
+4541 
-4553 KINQVSD
+4553 
-4560 DPNTIAAND
+4560 
-4569 PTIITI
+4569 
-4575 GSTASIVLTKEADN
+4575 
-4589 SGVKAG
+4589 
-4595 DVINYILIAKN
+4595 
-4606 TGNVTLTNVVVVD
+4606 
-4619 AGADAGSIQP
+4619 
-4629 AVVPLILPG
+4629 
-4638 ASATITAKHTLTQAE
+4638 SATIT
-4653 VNSGLFSNQASV
+4653 VNPLPAATITGTTTVCQ
-4665 NAKDPLS
+4665 NAGDQ
-4672 NTVTDPKSDDPT
+4672 TVTFTGAGGTAPYT
-4684 TVQPDDATIVYVT
+4684 FIY
-4697 PSANIVTV
+4697 NID
-4705 KQLKNPNQSSYIPG
+4705 G
-4719 EEVVF
+4719 
-4724 LITMTN
+4724 
-4730 RGPSAA
+4730 GA
-4736 VNVHV
+4736 
-4741 VDNAPLEAAIT
+4741 
-4752 KWTATATGVTLPAT
+4752 
-4766 SGTGNLNQTIPLL
+4766 NQTIVSGGNVATL
-4779 PDGAVVVY
+4779 
-4787 EVTVKT
+4787 TR
-4793 SPTSKLPLSN
+4793 S
-4803 TVEVT
+4803 
-4808 SATPDLIRTDDVL
+4808 SATAGSFIYNLVSVQDASSTNCSIFRRVAQLSQLIRYPL
-4821 TTNALAPQIRNDLS
+4821 
-4835 ITKKSNHSLLTG
+4835 
-4847 LNDVFEY
+4847 
-4854 EIAVKNDGL
+4854 
-4863 FTANSVVVTDMLP
+4863 
-4876 AGLVYVSHRT
+4876 
-4886 SAGTADYQLADNS
+4886 QL
-4899 VIWTTPVLN
+4899 
-4908 AGETITLNL
+4908 
-4917 SVRSTVYGTITNT
+4917 
-4930 ATVKAAEID
+4930 
-4939 PIIVN
+4939 
-4944 NSATDLK
+4944 
-4951 EIVRLTI
+4951 
-4958 PNLFTPNGDGRNDVF
+4958 
-4973 EIRGL
+4973 
-4978 SLYQSNELTIVN
+4978 
-4990 RWGNEV
+4990 
-4996 FRTKNYQNNWSGE
+4996 
-5009 GLNEGT
+5009 
-5015 YYYLLRVQKP
+5015 
-5025 GSNQFEI
+5025 
-5032 HKGFITLIRNF
+5032 
-5043 KN
+5043 

>member
-1 MKKLLPFFCLLVL
+1 MKKLLPFFRLLVL

-133 GIRGLD
+133 GVRGLD

-200 KIFINMSAVTEI
+200 KIFINMSSVTEI

-329 NGAVA
+329 NGAVS

-801 SSASIGSY
+801 SSGSIGSY

-986 MPVANADLS
+986 MPVANADLA

-1094 FNNTSSAQPA
+1094 VDNTSSAQPA

-1205 QITGTAIKWYT
+1205 QITGTATKWYT

-1225 DTTPL
+1225 ATTPL

-1397 NGCESKART
+1397 NGCESKTRT

-1487 GASTGS
+1487 GTSTGS

-1595 GGVVCYGVTPSDVVV
+1595 GGVVCYGVTPPDVVV

-1623 VGSVTNSVTNYNSN
+1623 VGSVTNAVTNYNSN

-1837 CVDETAS
+1837 CVDETAR

-1864 GVGSAAA
+1864 GVGSTAA

-1943 YNAASGGNIVASPT
+1943 YNAASGGNIVANPT

-1970 QNATTDC
+1970 QNATTGC

-1987 TINPTSTAPVSGGDQ
+1987 TINPTSTAPVSAGDQ

-2186 TAPAGG
+2186 AAPAGG

-2249 TISVKDAPTLTA
+2249 AISVKDAPTLTLAA

-2273 TNIVYTWGGSATG
+2273 TNILYTWGGSATG
-2286 AEASNLPNGLI
+2286 AEASNLPNGLT
-2297 ATQDLAAKTLTIS
+2297 ATEDLVAKTLTIS

-2372 ASGGST
+2372 APGGST

-2393 SLNTIG
+2393 SLSTIG

-2457 AGITTVW
+2457 AGTTTVW

-2477 ILNAIG
+2477 ILNAVG

-2494 FTGCLSTSRTPVS
+2494 FTGCLSTFRTPVS
-2507 LTINPRSTAS
+2507 LTINSRSTAS

-2570 STTIYYVTVQGDG
+2570 STTIYYVTVQGEG
-2583 ICENLPNTALA
+2583 VCENLPNTALA

-2602 PTATITGT
+2602 PTAAITGT
-2610 TSVCQN
+2610 TS
-2616 AGDQTITFTGAGGT
+2616 
-2630 APYTFTYNIDG
+2630 
-2641 GANQTIVSSGN
+2641 
-2652 VATLTRSSSTAGSFI
+2652 
-2667 YNLVSVQDAS
+2667 
-2677 STNCSNVQTGSA
+2677 
-2689 TITVNPLPTAT
+2689 
-2700 ITGTTAVC
+2700 
-2708 QNAGDQTITF
+2708 
-2718 TGSGGTAPY
+2718 
-2727 TFTYNIDGSTNQTVV
+2727 
-2742 SIGNVATLIRS
+2742 
-2753 SATAG
+2753 
-2758 SFVYNLV
+2758 
-2765 SVQDASSTNCSN
+2765 
-2777 VQTGTATV
+2777 
-2785 TVNPLPTAAITGTTT
+2785 
-2800 VCQNAVDQTIT
+2800 
-2811 FTGAGG
+2811 
-2817 TAPYTFTYNIDGGAN
+2817 
-2832 QTIVS
+2832 
-2837 IGNVATLTRSSA
+2837 
-2849 TAGNFIYNLV
+2849 
-2859 SVQDASSTNCS
+2859 
-2870 NVQTGTAT
+2870 
-2878 ITVNPL
+2878 
-2884 PTTTITG
+2884 
-2891 TTTVCQNAGD
+2891 
-2901 QTITFTGA
+2901 
-2909 GGTAPY
+2909 
-2915 TFIYNIDGGANQ
+2915 
-2927 TIVSSG
+2927 
-2933 NVATLTRSSAT
+2933 
-2944 AGSFVYNLV
+2944 
-2953 SVQDASSTNC
+2953 
-2963 SNVQTGTATVTI
+2963 
-2975 NPTPKGFND
+2975 
-2984 VATLDC
+2984 
-2990 SGSLNYNI
+2990 
-2998 QSNLNNIAN
+2998 
-3007 GGNAVASTFIWTV
+3007 
-3020 NSNANVIGAAN
+3020 
-3031 GNGNSI
+3031 
-3037 SQTLI
+3037 
-3042 NTSNITQQ
+3042 
-3050 VIYTIVPTATGAG
+3050 
-3063 NCIGNSF
+3063 
-3070 TLTVDV
+3070 
-3076 PVCSAM
+3076 
-3082 TILKSADKTSISK
+3082 
-3095 AGDIITYTIE
+3095 
-3105 VKNTGN
+3105 
-3111 ANQTNVTVNDPLI
+3111 
-3124 NSSVL
+3124 
-3129 TSPTGDNGNGIL
+3129 
-3141 EKGETWVY
+3141 
-3149 TGSYNVVQ
+3149 
-3157 SDIDNDGKPILN
+3157 
-3169 SHIIRNTATVSS
+3169 
-3181 NQITTVQSANADVNI
+3181 
-3196 TNSPSITLVKT
+3196 
-3207 GVLALDRN
+3207 
-3215 TISYSFVVKNTG
+3215 
-3227 NVTINSLL
+3227 
-3235 VNDPKI
+3235 
-3241 TSPIILGTTT
+3241 
-3251 LAPGA
+3251 
-3256 ITSAAAIYTILQSEK
+3256 
-3271 ETGSVSNTASIS
+3271 
-3283 GITPTNVNV
+3283 
-3292 SDVSGTT
+3292 
-3299 DANDNPTIVNTGVLA
+3299 
-3314 INDTGVANGF
+3314 
-3324 TGGEA
+3324 
-3329 VANVLA
+3329 
-3335 NDSYN
+3335 
-3340 GNPATLANVN
+3340 
-3350 LSMVSTTN
+3350 
-3358 PNVSLDPL
+3358 
-3366 TGKINVAPNTPAGKY
+3366 
-3381 TVEYRIEDK
+3381 
-3390 LNPGQFKTASV
+3390 
-3401 TVTVEAPAMIA
+3401 
-3412 AADTGLANGFTGGE
+3412 
-3426 AVANVLANDS
+3426 
-3436 YNGNPATLANVNLS
+3436 
-3450 MVSTTNPNVALDPL
+3450 
-3464 TGKINVAPNTP
+3464 
-3475 AGTYTVEYRIE
+3475 
-3486 DKLNPGQFK
+3486 
-3495 TASVTVTVEAPAM
+3495 
-3508 IAAADTALANGFTG
+3508 
-3522 GEAVAN
+3522 
-3528 VLANDSYNG
+3528 
-3537 SAATLANVNLSMVST
+3537 
-3552 TNPNVALDP
+3552 
-3561 LTGKIN
+3561 
-3567 VAPNTPAGTYTVEYR
+3567 
-3582 IEDKLNPGQ
+3582 
-3591 FKTASVTVTV
+3591 
-3601 EAPAMIAAADTGVA
+3601 
-3615 NGFTGGEAVAN
+3615 
-3626 VLAND
+3626 
-3631 SYNGN
+3631 
-3636 PATLANVNLSM
+3636 
-3647 VSTTNPNVALDPLT
+3647 
-3661 GKVNVAQNTPAGTYT
+3661 
-3676 VEYRIAD
+3676 
-3683 KLNPGQFKTASV
+3683 
-3695 TVTVKAP
+3695 
-3702 TMIAA
+3702 
-3707 ADTGVANGFT
+3707 
-3717 GGEAVANVLAN
+3717 
-3728 DSYNGNPATLANV
+3728 
-3741 NLSMVSTT
+3741 
-3749 NPNVA
+3749 
-3754 LDPLTG
+3754 
-3760 KVNVAA
+3760 
-3766 NTAAGTYTVE
+3766 
-3776 YRIEDKLNPGQ
+3776 
-3787 FKTASITVTIEAPTM
+3787 
-3802 IAAADT
+3802 
-3808 GVANGFTGG
+3808 
-3817 EAVANV
+3817 
-3823 LANDSYNGNPATL
+3823 
-3836 ANVNLSMVS
+3836 
-3845 TTNPNV
+3845 
-3851 ALDPLTGKVNVA
+3851 
-3863 PNTPAGTYTVEYRI
+3863 
-3877 ADKLNPGQFK
+3877 
-3887 TASVTVTVEAPTMI
+3887 
-3901 AAADTGVANGFT
+3901 
-3913 GGEALANVLA
+3913 
-3923 NDSYNGNPATL
+3923 
-3934 ANINLSMVSTTNP
+3934 
-3947 NVALD
+3947 
-3952 PLTGKV
+3952 
-3958 NVAPNTPAG
+3958 
-3967 TYTVEYRIE
+3967 
-3976 DKLNPG
+3976 
-3982 QFKTASVTI
+3982 
-3991 TVTTGTITAVADN
+3991 
-4004 GNVDGFTGGVAVAN
+4004 
-4018 ILANDTYNGNI
+4018 
-4029 AASLSNVMI
+4029 
-4038 NQLTTSSP
+4038 
-4046 NVNIDITTGKVNVTS
+4046 
-4061 GTLPGTYTL
+4061 
-4070 TYEIV
+4070 
-4075 DKLDGAKKSNATIMV
+4075 
-4090 VVPEWI
+4090 
-4096 TDLSV
+4096 
-4101 TKTANKTG
+4101 
-4109 VELNENISYTIT
+4109 
-4121 IKNNGPAT
+4121 
-4129 ILAGKAIG
+4129 
-4137 LVENIPAALDHAI
+4137 
-4150 YTANG
+4150 
-4155 GSYNPANQTF
+4155 
-4165 TVAADLLAGE
+4165 
-4175 TVSLIVEGRIN
+4175 
-4186 SAYAQSNI
+4186 
-4194 SNTATVN
+4194 
-4201 SATGTN
+4201 
-4207 DPNVTNNTAT
+4207 
-4217 VTTPILKGKVTLV
+4217 
-4230 KSGMISAD
+4230 
-4238 GNSITYTFTI
+4238 
-4248 TNIGEVALNN
+4248 
-4258 IVLVDAKLGLN
+4258 
-4269 KTIPGTLAVGANVI
+4269 
-4283 TTEIYNLTQADKDLG
+4283 
-4298 SVTNTASV
+4298 
-4306 NSKSAAGND
+4306 
-4315 TTDISGTEAAND
+4315 
-4327 NPTVVAVNAT
+4327 
-4337 AGLQLTKVADHAVSK
+4337 
-4352 TGDVINYT
+4352 
-4360 LNVKNTGTVTLT
+4360 
-4372 NVAVTDAKADAGSIS
+4372 
-4387 PSSISILLP
+4387 
-4396 GESAI
+4396 
-4401 LKAKHTLTQTEVDFG
+4401 
-4416 SFSNQASASGKN
+4416 
-4428 PQNLTVSDLLS
+4428 
-4439 DDPATPV
+4439 
-4446 LDDATVTPISAAPSM
+4446 
-4461 LFTKTALNVVS
+4461 
-4472 KAGDVI
+4472 
-4478 NYTLIVRNTG
+4478 
-4488 NVTLSNLAITD
+4488 
-4499 AGADAGSVSPSTIA
+4499 
-4513 NLLPGAM
+4513 
-4520 VTITAK
+4520 
-4526 HTLTQAEVNSGRFSN
+4526 
-4541 QANVLAHDPKGI
+4541 
-4553 KINQVSD
+4553 
-4560 DPNTIAAND
+4560 
-4569 PTIITI
+4569 
-4575 GSTASIVLTKEADN
+4575 
-4589 SGVKAG
+4589 
-4595 DVINYILIAKN
+4595 
-4606 TGNVTLTNVVVVD
+4606 
-4619 AGADAGSIQP
+4619 
-4629 AVVPLILPG
+4629 
-4638 ASATITAKHTLTQAE
+4638 
-4653 VNSGLFSNQASV
+4653 
-4665 NAKDPLS
+4665 
-4672 NTVTDPKSDDPT
+4672 
-4684 TVQPDDATIVYVT
+4684 
-4697 PSANIVTV
+4697 
-4705 KQLKNPNQSSYIPG
+4705 
-4719 EEVVF
+4719 
-4724 LITMTN
+4724 
-4730 RGPSAA
+4730 
-4736 VNVHV
+4736 
-4741 VDNAPLEAAIT
+4741 
-4752 KWTATATGVTLPAT
+4752 
-4766 SGTGNLNQTIPLL
+4766 
-4779 PDGAVVVY
+4779 
-4787 EVTVKT
+4787 
-4793 SPTSKLPLSN
+4793 
-4803 TVEVT
+4803 
-4808 SATPDLIRTDDVL
+4808 
-4821 TTNALAPQIRNDLS
+4821 
-4835 ITKKSNHSLLTG
+4835 
-4847 LNDVFEY
+4847 
-4854 EIAVKNDGL
+4854 
-4863 FTANSVVVTDMLP
+4863 
-4876 AGLVYVSHRT
+4876 
-4886 SAGTADYQLADNS
+4886 
-4899 VIWTTPVLN
+4899 
-4908 AGETITLNL
+4908 
-4917 SVRSTVYGTITNT
+4917 
-4930 ATVKAAEID
+4930 
-4939 PIIVN
+4939 
-4944 NSATDLK
+4944 
-4951 EIVRLTI
+4951 
-4958 PNLFTPNGDGRNDVF
+4958 
-4973 EIRGL
+4973 
-4978 SLYQSNELTIVN
+4978 
-4990 RWGNEV
+4990 
-4996 FRTKNYQNNWSGE
+4996 
-5009 GLNEGT
+5009 
-5015 YYYLLRVQKP
+5015 
-5025 GSNQFEI
+5025 
-5032 HKGFITLIRNF
+5032 
-5043 KN
+5043 